1 MKKPED
7 RLEEKFVP
15 KSEDE
20 IKILIN
26 RLKRI
31 EGQIRG
37 IQNMVTEDR
46 YCIDI
51 LTQMSSVISAL
62 ENVNLLLLE
71 RHAKKCMKQAYRN
84 GREDEAVEELMD
96 VIKRMIK

>member
-1 MKKPED
+1 MKKPEGD
-7 RLEEKFVP
+7 LKQKSVP

-20 IKILIN
+20 IKLLIN

-51 LTQMSSVISAL
+51 LTQISSVISAL

-71 RHAKKCMKQAYRN
+71 RHTKKCMKQAYRN
-84 GREDEAVEELMD
+84 DREDEAVEELMD